1 MGGCFDLLALVA
13 FLPFAKSSFLPPKN
27 GGGGGQPPRSATD
40 TVGKATSVT
49 KSLDDIESE
58 IFRMVYEDL
67 PTLGLA
73 VFVIFRSFISTVV
86 QF

>member
-1 MGGCFDLLALVA
+1 MFAVA
-13 FLPFAKSSFLPPKN
+13 
-27 GGGGGQPPRSATD
+27 R
-40 TVGKATSVT
+40 TVGKITSATN
-49 KSLDDIESE
+49 SLDDTESE

-73 VFVIFRSFISTVV
+73 VLVISRSSISTVV

>member
-1 MGGCFDLLALVA
+1 M
-13 FLPFAKSSFLPPKN
+13 

-73 VFVIFRSFISTVV
+73 VFVIFRSSISTVV